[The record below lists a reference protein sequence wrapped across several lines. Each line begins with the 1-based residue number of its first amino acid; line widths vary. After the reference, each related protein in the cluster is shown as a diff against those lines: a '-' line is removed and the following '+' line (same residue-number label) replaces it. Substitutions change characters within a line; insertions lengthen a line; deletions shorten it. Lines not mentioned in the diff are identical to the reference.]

1 MRCTSLTAGPHV
13 LRPPRRPPWLTDALT
28 PSIQLGVFAAAATDW
43 TESGLTWLNKPAT
56 GASAVGTAT
65 VSGTTKKWYEI
76 DVTSFLKAEKAAG
89 RNVVT
94 LVRRSNTFT
103 STLCS
108 FNSDEA
114 AANGPQLV
122 IPQ

>member
-1 MRCTSLTAGPHV
+1 VGP
-13 LRPPRRPPWLTDALT
+13 
-28 PSIQLGVFAAAATDW
+28 
-43 TESGLTWLNKPAT
+43 
-56 GASAVGTAT
+56 SAVGITII
-65 VSGTTKKWYEI
+65 SGATKKWYEI

-108 FNSDEA
+108 FNSDDA

-122 IPQ
+122 IQQ